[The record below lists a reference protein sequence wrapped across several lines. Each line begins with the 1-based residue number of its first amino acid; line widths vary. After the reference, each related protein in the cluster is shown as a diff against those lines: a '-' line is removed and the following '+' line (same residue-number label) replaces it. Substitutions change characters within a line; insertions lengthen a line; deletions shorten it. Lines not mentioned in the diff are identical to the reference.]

1 MSACKAEKP
10 SAEAFAGMNTSF
22 VTSRVNTKAKCFNWT
37 VLSENLRTKIQAS
50 MSKLLQLV
58 CKS

>member
-37 VLSENLRTKIQAS
+37 VLSENLHAKIQAS
-50 MSKLLQLV
+50 MSKLL
-58 CKS
+58 